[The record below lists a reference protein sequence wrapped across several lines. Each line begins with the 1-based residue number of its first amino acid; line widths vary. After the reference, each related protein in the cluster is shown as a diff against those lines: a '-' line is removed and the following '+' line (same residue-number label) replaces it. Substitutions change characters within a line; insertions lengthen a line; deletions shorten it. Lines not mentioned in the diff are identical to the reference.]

1 MNSVMKYR
9 IASNAFFHLHKMGHI
24 HFIKKSDAEILTHA
38 ITPLTKVE
46 VKGEMFQE

>member
-1 MNSVMKYR
+1 MKYH

-38 ITPLTKVE
+38 CITPLTKVE
-46 VKGEMFQE
+46 VKGELFQE